1 MKIFTGYNLC
11 LLTGSL
17 KKVKRE
23 SAMNDKKIFNICK
36 YDDYD
41 CKMSWRIKMQN
52 IGKKYV
58 YHLDKNKKYG
68 TLFFKEYFEQNHHV
82 RRK

>member
-1 MKIFTGYNLC
+1 MKILTGYNLC

-23 SAMNDKKIFNICK
+23 TAMNDKKIFNICK

-41 CKMSWRIKMQN
+41 CVS
-52 IGKKYV
+52 
-58 YHLDKNKKYG
+58 
-68 TLFFKEYFEQNHHV
+68 EY
-82 RRK
+82 

>member
-1 MKIFTGYNLC
+1 MDSAIQRLKNRALIINYNKKLFVMKILTGYNLC

-23 SAMNDKKIFNICK
+23 TAMNDKKIFNICK

-41 CKMSWRIKMQN
+41 CVS
-52 IGKKYV
+52 
-58 YHLDKNKKYG
+58 
-68 TLFFKEYFEQNHHV
+68 EY
-82 RRK
+82 